1 MQVAAA
7 TPLKPHNGTFRKGT
21 QEQREPKMISP
32 LLVLSFLL
40 LPTSFV
46 SSDVAFPLQVNL
58 WFSQRK
64 EQTRN
69 FQTSKTYEKMW
80 TNQYLCWK
88 PGHINQTYLCCKAG
102 HIYQYLNTTTRL
114 AARHICQ
121 YFSYQAGQVGRRM
134 VTVDATGERIKLAC
148 VNWCLDFLINVIW
161 FGMMWWRRQSTLRC
175 RAKISVSWRVRISK
189 ETNIKLGFNAF
200 LNVSWRIRILKGK

>member
-21 QEQREPKMISP
+21 KEQREPKMISP
-32 LLVLSFLL
+32 FLVLSFLL

-46 SSDVAFPLQVNL
+46 LSDVAFPLQVNL

-69 FQTSKTYEKMW
+69 FQTSKTYEKMS

-88 PGHINQTYLCCKAG
+88 PGHINQTYLCCKAD

-148 VNWCLDFLINVIW
+148 VNWCLDFFVHVIW
-161 FGMMWWRRQSTLRC
+161 LIWNDVLATPVNITLQSKNKCFL
-175 RAKISVSWRVRISK
+175 KS
-189 ETNIKLGFNAF
+189 ENIEGN
-200 LNVSWRIRILKGK
+200 